1 MKTIQFLS
9 VLFLLCSLAKAQD
22 IIMKTDQTEVSA
34 KVTEITSGEVK
45 FKYFNRLD
53 GPTYTLKK
61 SEVFVIIYK
70 DGTREKFTTTTAA
83 PSSVPAASAIT
94 DTPTPRP
101 VQPAYSKPAP
111 ATSVDGKRRGWA
123 ANLGYTTPIQSFGNL
138 NGITYGFGYFF
149 LGSGRRGGVLFDL
162 DALDM
167 FGEGTP
173 NYGVLTAN
181 GIVRPSPAST
191 FYVGGG
197 IGYGTVSVKVKDR
210 FGSSTTVSSGD
221 VGGKIFMGYGLVRLG
236 LVWPSLKGIDSG
248 GLLTLGLSLNPFD

>member
-1 MKTIQFLS
+1 
-9 VLFLLCSLAKAQD
+9 
-22 IIMKTDQTEVSA
+22 MKTDQTEVSA
-34 KVTEITSGEVK
+34 KVTEITSSEVK

-70 DGTREKFTTTTAA
+70 DGTREKFNTATA
-83 PSSVPAASAIT
+83 TPSSVPAASAIA
-94 DTPTPRP
+94 DAPTPRP
-101 VQPAYSKPAP
+101 VQPASVPAPPAYSNP
-111 ATSVDGKRRGWA
+111 ATSVDGKRRGWT
-123 ANLGYTTPIQSFGNL
+123 ANLGYTTPTQRLGGL

-162 DALDM
+162 DVLNM

-181 GIVRPSPAST
+181 GIIRPSPTST
-191 FYVGGG
+191 FYLGGG

-210 FGSSTTVSSGD
+210 YGSLTTVSSGD
-221 VGGKIFMGYGLVRLG
+221 VSGKIFMGYGLVRLG
-236 LVWPSLKGIDSG
+236 LVWPSLQSIDSG